1 MAHTVDTPD
10 TPDTADRPDTPP
22 ASDPGPDPAHDPA
35 PDPAQDLGPA
45 EVFATLARSLAEL
58 GGVSPTLQEVVTRAL
73 DIVPCDWSAA
83 AAADHLTH
91 RPARHSAGTEGE
103 LMRTIADIAGHTRT
117 SPGWDAFAN
126 GSMVYAADLT
136 RESRFGSYP
145 EEMVT
150 RTPVRSV
157 LSFGLRL
164 HDRALGV
171 LTFYARQPNA
181 FDADARA
188 RAALLADHATIA
200 IEAAT
205 VADRAENLRTALE
218 SNRWI
223 GAAVG
228 VLVERHKCTPEQAF
242 DLLRLVSQR
251 TNRRLAD
258 LAEELVRTGKVSQ
271 AD

>member
-1 MAHTVDTPD
+1 MA
-10 TPDTADRPDTPP
+10 DTADTADTADPVP
-22 ASDPGPDPAHDPA
+22 AT
-35 PDPAQDLGPA
+35 DLGPA
-45 EVFATLARSLAEL
+45 EVFAALARSLAEL
-58 GGVSPTLQEVVTRAL
+58 GGVNPTLQELVTRAL
-73 DIVPCDWSAA
+73 GIVPCDWAAA
-83 AAADHLTH
+83 AAADHLTE
-91 RPARHSAGTEGE
+91 RPARHSAGTDDA
-103 LMRTIADIAGHTRT
+103 LMRTIAEIAGRSRT
-117 SPGWDAFAN
+117 SPGWEAFAI
-126 GSMVYAADLT
+126 GSMVYAPDLT
-136 RESRFGSYP
+136 RERRFDGYP

-164 HDRALGV
+164 NGRALGV
-171 LTFYARQPNA
+171 LTLYAGSPNA
-181 FDADARA
+181 FDSGAQG

-205 VADRAENLRTALE
+205 VADRAENLQTALD

-228 VLVERHKCTPEQAF
+228 VLVERHKCSPEQAF
-242 DLLRLVSQR
+242 DMLRVVSQR

-271 AD
+271 TG

>member
-1 MAHTVDTPD
+1 VAQTAGTA
-10 TPDTADRPDTPP
+10 DTAAGT
-22 ASDPGPDPAHDPA
+22 APA
-35 PDPAQDLGPA
+35 PDPAPDLGPA
-45 EVFATLARSLAEL
+45 EVFAALARSLAEL

-73 DIVPCDWSAA
+73 DIVPSDWAAA
-83 AAADHLTH
+83 AAADHLTD
-91 RPARHSAGTEGE
+91 RPARHSAGTDDE
-103 LMRTIADIAGHTRT
+103 LMQTIADIAGHTRT

-126 GSMVYAADLT
+126 GCMVYAADLT
-136 RESRFGSYP
+136 RECRFGEYP
-145 EEMVT
+145 QEMVA

-171 LTFYARQPNA
+171 LTFYARRANA
-181 FDADARA
+181 FDSDARA

-205 VADRAENLRTALE
+205 VADRAENLRSALD
-218 SNRWI
+218 SNRLI

-228 VLVERHKCTPEQAF
+228 VLVERHKCSPEQAF
-242 DLLRLVSQR
+242 DLLRVVSQR

-258 LAEELVRTGKVSQ
+258 LAEELVRTGKVSKTG
-271 AD
+271 